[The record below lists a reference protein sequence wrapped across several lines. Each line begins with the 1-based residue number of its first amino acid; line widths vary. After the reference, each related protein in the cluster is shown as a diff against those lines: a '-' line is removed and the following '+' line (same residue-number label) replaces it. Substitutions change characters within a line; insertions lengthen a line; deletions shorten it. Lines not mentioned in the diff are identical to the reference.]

1 LSLIKAGE
9 REGSITQDQINKNV
23 ELQTS
28 ISLNSYV
35 EDQKREKLRQR
46 QQLYNHWLELKRELY
61 SVEKQLNATSK
72 SEEIIEKEPE
82 RQKIYQTKPVL
93 INGKWIFEDKEL

>member
-93 INGKWIFEDKEL
+93 INGKWIFGDKEL